1 MGRRAPH
8 PARAQSPPSAP
19 LDAKK
24 NSAPRLLDELEV
36 LLGQAFSGCQ
46 ARVAEK
52 LSRLALSSLACLGRH
67 HLSGWIQAAGQ
78 AGLDWSAAYRLF
90 SCSRFEPAALFA
102 QVRRGALAALDDDA
116 ALVVAMDD
124 TLVDRGGLKTPGVGW
139 RRDPCGPPFHTN
151 FIRAQRFVGLSA
163 ALPHRTPAGAARLA
177 PIAFAHAPTA
187 VKPSKKASPE
197 QLALYRRQQRES
209 NINLRGRE
217 QLFALRQAL
226 DRDGAAT
233 RPLCVLVDGRFTNST
248 VLKKLPERS
257 VIIGRVRSDAKLCF
271 EPDPLTA
278 AATGR
283 RRVYGEPAPSPA
295 ELLADEALPVHNVRA
310 WAAGREHAFP
320 VKTLGPVL
328 WRSGAGPHPLRLVV
342 IKPLRYRLNKRS
354 RLLYRQPAFLI
365 VTDPDMS
372 LEDVVQRYVWRWEI
386 ELNFRDEKTLLGVGD
401 PQVFNSQSVERVP
414 QFQVALYG
422 LLLLAARQAF
432 GDAPLPDAIP
442 PPKWRRNR
450 PKPRATTQDLLQ
462 HLRNEL
468 WGDALQAKSFYRVCS
483 TQPQHHTRQKLHPS
497 LTAAVLSA
505 SP

>member
-1 MGRRAPH
+1 
-8 PARAQSPPSAP
+8 
-19 LDAKK
+19 
-24 NSAPRLLDELEV
+24 
-36 LLGQAFSGCQ
+36 
-46 ARVAEK
+46 
-52 LSRLALSSLACLGRH
+52 
-67 HLSGWIQAAGQ
+67 
-78 AGLDWSAAYRLF
+78 LF
-90 SCSRFEPAALFA
+90 SCSRFEPAAVFA
-102 QVRRGALAALDDDA
+102 QVRRGALDALGEDSP
-116 ALVVAMDD
+116 LVVAMDD
-124 TLVDRGGLKTPGVGW
+124 TLVHRGGLKTPGVGW

-151 FIRAQRFVGLSA
+151 FIRAQRFIGLSA

-197 QLALYRRQQRES
+197 QLALYRRQQREN

-217 QLFALRQAL
+217 QLLALRQAL
-226 DRDGAAT
+226 DRDGAAK

-257 VIIGRVRSDAKLCF
+257 VVIGRVRSDAKLCF
-271 EPDPLTA
+271 PPDPRKA

-295 ELLADEALPVHNVRA
+295 ALLADAAVPVQHVTA
-310 WAAGREHAFP
+310 FAAGREHQFP

-328 WRSGAGPHPLRLVV
+328 WRSGSGPRPLRLVV
-342 IKPLRYRLNKRS
+342 IKPLRYRLNKSS

-365 VTDPDMS
+365 VTDPDMP
-372 LEDVVQRYVWRWEI
+372 LADIVQRYVWRWEI

-432 GDAPLPDAIP
+432 SDSPLPNAIP

-450 PKPRATTQDLLQ
+450 SKPRATTQDLLQ
-462 HLRNEL
+462 QLRYEL

-483 TQPQHHTRQKLHPS
+483 TQPRHQTQQKLHPS

>member
-1 MGRRAPH
+1 M
-8 PARAQSPPSAP
+8 
-19 LDAKK
+19 
-24 NSAPRLLDELEV
+24 
-36 LLGQAFSGCQ
+36 
-46 ARVAEK
+46 
-52 LSRLALSSLACLGRH
+52 SSLACLGRH

-102 QVRRGALAALDDDA
+102 QVRRGALDALDEA
-116 ALVVAMDD
+116 APLVVAMDD
-124 TLVDRGGLKTPGVGW
+124 TLVRRGGAKTPGVGW

-187 VKPSKKASPE
+187 PKPSKKASPE
-197 QLALYRRQQRES
+197 QLALYRRQQRAH
-209 NINLRGRE
+209 NLNLRGRE
-217 QLFALRQAL
+217 QLLALRQAL
-226 DRDGAAT
+226 DRDGAAQ
-233 RPLCVLVDGRFTNST
+233 RSLCVLVDGRFTNAT

-257 VIIGRVRSDAKLCF
+257 VVIGRIRSDAKLCF
-271 EPDPLTA
+271 PPDPQKA

-295 ELLADEALPVHNVRA
+295 DVLADDAVPVQHVTA
-310 WAAGREHAFP
+310 FAAGREHQFP
-320 VKTLGPVL
+320 VKTLGPLL
-328 WRSGAGPHPLRLVV
+328 WRSGSGPRPLRLVV
-342 IKPLRYRLNKRS
+342 IKPLRYRLNQRS
-354 RLLYRQPAFLI
+354 RLLYRQPAFLL
-365 VTDPDMS
+365 VTDPDMP

-386 ELNFRDEKTLLGVGD
+386 ELNFRDEKTLLGVGE
-401 PQVFNSQSVERVP
+401 PQVFHAQSVERVP

-422 LLLLAARQAF
+422 LLLLAARRAF
-432 GDAPLPDAIP
+432 GDSPLPDAIP

-450 PKPRATTQDLLQ
+450 SKPRATTQDLLQ
-462 HLRNEL
+462 QLRNEL
-468 WGDALQAKSFYRVCS
+468 WGDALQAKSFYRACS
-483 TQPQHHTRQKLHPS
+483 TRPQHQTRQKLHPS